1 MLYAIHQFIK
11 HGNSSES
18 CKDKW
23 GSICARAVRNSLR
36 HRIPEEAEGL
46 EKVPNYKIVDA
57 CMPTAYQPRLADTLY
72 CATSILARFD
82 LLLAL
87 PLEISVAV
95 PIVLFTQNHGEGY
108 IQGNQTVR

>member
-72 CATSILARFD
+72 CAILARFD